1 MTIFVLS
8 HLFCQP
14 FLCWLIGQIDQKGA
28 ITFPFHISINM
39 SLSKL
44 LLADWC
50 IKDKC
55 KNQLIISKLIEMGEK

>member
-1 MTIFVLS
+1 MTIFVFS
-8 HLFCQP
+8 HLFWQP
-14 FLCWLIGQIDQKGA
+14 FLCLLIGQIDKKGA

-39 SLSKL
+39 WLSKL

-55 KNQLIISKLIEMGEK
+55 KNQLIISKLIEIGEK